1 MICFDASLAGKW
13 YWFEPEADK
22 AQELLGHVLQ
32 NTEDIIEPHL
42 LLSEMSNMVYQRIR
56 KQIMSL
62 DEARAVLAR
71 VQALPI
77 IFAMPAELH
86 NLAVIHA
93 TRFRLRA
100 AYDAHYLALCEITGA
115 TFWTA
120 DERLYN
126 AVAGALPFVRRL
138 ADYQPL

>member
-22 AQELLGHVLQ
+22 AQQVLDAALRR
-32 NTEDIIEPHL
+32 NEEIVEPHL
-42 LLSEMSNMVYQRIR
+42 LLSEMTNMVYQRIR
-56 KQIMSL
+56 KQAMSL
-62 DEARAVLAR
+62 AEARLVLAQIR
-71 VQALPI
+71 TLPMT
-77 IFAMPAELH
+77 FAMPAELH
-86 NLAVIHA
+86 DRAVVYA
-93 TRFRLRA
+93 ARFQIRA
-100 AYDAHYLALCEITGA
+100 AYDAHYLALCDLMKA

-138 ADYQPL
+138 ADYQPR